1 MPKVLEYKGYK
12 FFFFSNEG
20 NPLEPSHIH
29 VRKDNCLAKF
39 WLTPYVSL
47 ANSWG
52 MNAHELN
59 MLQEIVEE
67 RQEEFK
73 ERWHDFFG

>member
-1 MPKVLEYKGYK
+1 MPRIWEYKGYK

-20 NPLEPSHIH
+20 EPLKPSHIH
-29 VRKDNCLAKF
+29 VRKEDRLTKF
-39 WLTPYVSL
+39 WLVPQVSL

-52 MNAHELN
+52 MNAQELN
-59 MLQEIVEE
+59 MLQRIVEE
-67 RQEEFK
+67 HQEEFK